1 METKESILQRVFGYS
16 AFRGGQEALI
26 DAQLQGRDA
35 FGIMPTG
42 GGKSLCYQIPALL
55 LEGVTLV
62 ISPLISLMRDQV
74 MALKNAGVAAAYINS
89 SLTPAQIRL
98 VYRNIQ
104 SGMYKIIYV
113 APERLL
119 TDGFLEVIQARKVS
133 LVTVDEAHCISQ
145 WGQDFRPSY
154 LKIVDFLNILTPR
167 PVVSAFTATAT
178 ETVRQDIAQILQLRD
193 PLRVVTGFDRPNLRF
208 EVQRPKQKLPAL
220 IDLVQQRRDKAG
232 IVYCATRKAVE
243 EVCEN
248 LQLNGIA
255 ATRYHAGLPDEE
267 RRDNQEDFL
276 YDRKTVMVATNAFG
290 MGIDKSNVSY
300 VIHYNMPQS
309 LESYY
314 QEAGRAGRDGAEA
327 ECILLYAPGDVQ
339 TAKYLI
345 QHPALSG
352 ELSQEELEQKQRL
365 DLERLDVMVNY
376 CKTQECLRGYILDYF
391 GQEHESFCGNCSNCS
406 TETEERDITDQARMI
421 LSCVQRMSAKLGY
434 SLGLTSVV
442 RTLLGSR
449 DKRLLQLGLD
459 KLGSYGMLRK
469 LGKDDLRAMAE
480 NLESQGYLETDPVH
494 GGISLTQKAQ
504 GVLFEG
510 KTVSMRLPK
519 AEASAPVSSPIGGG
533 QDPNLLAML
542 KRLRWKIAMQESVP
556 AYIIFSNATLEDMA
570 RKAPTTLEAFAKVN
584 GVGSVKVKRFGEVFV
599 DAIADYLQEHG
610 G

>member
-1 METKESILQRVFGYS
+1 METMESILQRVFGYS

-119 TDGFLEVIQARKVS
+119 TDGFLEAIQARKVS

-494 GGISLTQKAQ
+494 GGISLTKKAQ

>member
-119 TDGFLEVIQARKVS
+119 TDGFLEAIQARKVS

-494 GGISLTQKAQ
+494 GGVGLTQKAQ

-570 RKAPTTLEAFAKVN
+570 RKAPTTLESFAKVN

>member
-119 TDGFLEVIQARKVS
+119 TDGFLEAIQARKVS

-519 AEASAPVSSPIGGG
+519 AEASAPVSSPIGEG

-599 DAIADYLQEHG
+599 DAIADYLQEHSG
-610 G
+610 

>member
-119 TDGFLEVIQARKVS
+119 TDGFLEAIQARKVS

-208 EVQRPKQKLPAL
+208 EVRRPKQKLPAL

-494 GGISLTQKAQ
+494 GGVSLTQKAQ

-519 AEASAPVSSPIGGG
+519 AEASAPLSSPIGGG

-584 GVGSVKVKRFGEVFV
+584 GVGSVKVKRFGEVLV

>member
-119 TDGFLEVIQARKVS
+119 PAGVLEAIQARKVS

>member
-119 TDGFLEVIQARKVS
+119 TDGFLEAIQARKVS

-434 SLGLTSVV
+434 SLGLTSVI

>member
-1 METKESILQRVFGYS
+1 MEAKESILQRVFGYS

-119 TDGFLEVIQARKVS
+119 TDGFLEAIQARKVS

-208 EVQRPKQKLPAL
+208 EVRRPKQKLPAL

>member
-119 TDGFLEVIQARKVS
+119 TDGFLEAIQARKVS

-178 ETVRQDIAQILQLRD
+178 ETVRQDIAQILQLRN

-376 CKTQECLRGYILDYF
+376 CKTQECLRGYILNYF

-494 GGISLTQKAQ
+494 GGVSLTQKAQ

>member
-119 TDGFLEVIQARKVS
+119 TDGFLEAIQARKVS

-421 LSCVQRMSAKLGY
+421 LSCVQRMSAKLSY

>member
-1 METKESILQRVFGYS
+1 METKESILQRVIGNS
-16 AFRGGQEALI
+16 AYRGRQEALI

-119 TDGFLEVIQARKVS
+119 TDGFLEAIQARKVS

-406 TETEERDITDQARMI
+406 TETEERDITDQARMV

-556 AYIIFSNATLEDMA
+556 AYIIFSNATL
-570 RKAPTTLEAFAKVN
+570 
-584 GVGSVKVKRFGEVFV
+584 
-599 DAIADYLQEHG
+599 
-610 G
+610 

>member
-1 METKESILQRVFGYS
+1 METKESVLQRIFGYS

-119 TDGFLEVIQARKVS
+119 TDGFLEAIQARKVS

-154 LKIVDFLNILTPR
+154 LKIVDFLNILIPR

-178 ETVRQDIAQILQLRD
+178 EAVRQDIAQILQLRD

-494 GGISLTQKAQ
+494 GGVSLTQKAQ

>member
-119 TDGFLEVIQARKVS
+119 TDGFLEAIQARKVS

-178 ETVRQDIAQILQLRD
+178 ETVRQDIAQILQLRN

-208 EVQRPKQKLPAL
+208 EVRRPKQKLPAL

>member
-62 ISPLISLMRDQV
+62 ISTLISLMRDQV
-74 MALKNAGVAAAYINS
+74 IALKNAGVAAAYINS

-119 TDGFLEVIQARKVS
+119 TDGFLEAIQARKVS

-519 AEASAPVSSPIGGG
+519 AEASAPVSSPIGEG